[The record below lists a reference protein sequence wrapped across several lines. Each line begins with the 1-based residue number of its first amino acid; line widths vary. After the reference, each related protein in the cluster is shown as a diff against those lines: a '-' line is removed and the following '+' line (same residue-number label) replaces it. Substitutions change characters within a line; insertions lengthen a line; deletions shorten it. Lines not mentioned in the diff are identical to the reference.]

1 MEQNAQRNKL
11 PLLGMIVTTAL
22 VLGGLCALL
31 WWSNHRWSVYARRAA
46 AAAEQGDWSLAERW
60 GQKAENAGAADV
72 LNEIAAQKA
81 DALFEAGD
89 YAAARTLYGELN
101 DARQVMACTYKQ
113 AEASE
118 AAGDLIAARD
128 GFLSAA
134 GYEDA
139 LVRADRCR
147 YALAEAALATGDRQ
161 TAFDGFLALGDYEDA
176 PQRARALAVA
186 ITGQADEEKAL
197 LYAQGYTPESL
208 SLQEQLQQKRDELQ
222 SRRLAAGHGHAAF
235 LAADGTVKAAGDDSF
250 GQCAVDGWQNVT
262 ALAAG
267 YAHTLGLTADGR
279 VLAAGNDEYGQ
290 CDVREWTDVAAICCG
305 PWDSYGITRDGT
317 LLHAGFR
324 DLSALSGW
332 TMLGAVSAGDGVLF
346 ALRENGSL
354 LSSQPDQAQSWQD
367 VIDLAAA
374 GHAPAGLKRDGS
386 LLTAG
391 RDLSDWTD
399 VVAIDSSASLLVGL
413 RLDGTL
419 LVEPL
424 LMADEELLAALRA
437 EQNVIG
443 ISAAG
448 TYVLLLHE
456 DGSLTAPHAPFDISP
471 LTDPQS

>member
-1 MEQNAQRNKL
+1 MEQNAQQNKL
-11 PLLGMIVTTAL
+11 PLSGMIVTTAL
-22 VLGGLCALL
+22 VLGALCALL
-31 WWSNHRWSVYARRAA
+31 WWSNHRSEVFARRAA
-46 AAAEQGDWSLAERW
+46 TAAEQGDWALAERW
-60 GQKAENAGAADV
+60 GQKAETAGAADV
-72 LNEIAAQKA
+72 LNGIAARKA

-101 DARQVMACTYKQ
+101 NARQVMACVYRQ

-118 AAGDLIAARD
+118 AAGDLTAARD

-139 LVRADRCR
+139 LERADRCR
-147 YALAEAALATGDRQ
+147 YALAESALAAGDQQ
-161 TAFDGFLALGDYEDA
+161 TAFDGFLALGDFEDA

-186 ITGQADEEKAL
+186 ITGQADEETAL
-197 LYAQGYTPESL
+197 LYAQGYTPEVL
-208 SLQEQLQQKRDELQ
+208 SLQEQLRQQRDRLQ
-222 SRRLAAGHGHAAF
+222 SHRLAAGHGHAAF
-235 LAADGTVKAAGDDSF
+235 LAEDGTVKAAGDDGF
-250 GQCAVDGWQNVT
+250 GQCDVDGWQEVI

-290 CDVREWTDVAAICCG
+290 CDVSEWTDVAAICCG
-305 PWDSYGITRDGT
+305 PWDSYGVTRDGT
-317 LLHAGFR
+317 LLHAGFK

-332 TMLGAVSAGDGVLF
+332 TMIRDVSAGDGVLF

-354 LSSQPDQAQSWQD
+354 LSSLPDQAQDWQD

-374 GHAPAGLKRDGS
+374 GHAPVGLKRDGV

-399 VVAIDSSASLLVGL
+399 VIAVDSSASLLVGL

-419 LVEPL
+419 LAEPL
-424 LMADEELLAALRA
+424 LMVDEGLLAALRS
-437 EQNVIG
+437 EQNVVSV
-443 ISAAG
+443 SAAG

-456 DGSLTAPHAPFDISP
+456 DGTLTAPGAAFDLSP
-471 LTDPQS
+471 LAAPQS